1 MPRESAS
8 LLLALLSAAVTDI
21 ESEVRALVSLS
32 ATCNESPGICRVCA
46 PTAFVNADI
55 KYRTA
60 TTAIWRSHPLFKI
73 LLRGPLIIIPGT
85 KLLSRFM
92 RLHKILTVLL
102 LCCTFQF
109 SSFATTKKISKVVLD
124 AGHGGKDNG
133 ARGEYSNEKD
143 LTLAIIMKL
152 GKMINDS
159 MKDVQPFYTRTS
171 DVYPSLQERHEI
183 ANRAAADLFISV
195 HINSTPYWYEKVQT
209 GTRTVTTGKGRRKKT
224 RTVPVYKSIRHHTTK
239 VSGTE
244 TLVLGSLRNNQKSKA
259 VGEYGDAIV
268 DEPGLLNENDPQTA
282 IIIAQYTK
290 AFLGS
295 SVALGTAI
303 QDAFSM
309 QGRRDLGVKQQ
320 SLEILAGSYMPG
332 VLVECGF
339 ITNTD
344 EEAYMNS
351 EKGQFEIAHA
361 IFRGIKAYKQEME
374 SRPGN

>member
-1 MPRESAS
+1 MRLNKFLS
-8 LLLALLSAAVTDI
+8 LLL
-21 ESEVRALVSLS
+21 
-32 ATCNESPGICRVCA
+32 
-46 PTAFVNADI
+46 
-55 KYRTA
+55 
-60 TTAIWRSHPLFKI
+60 
-73 LLRGPLIIIPGT
+73 
-85 KLLSRFM
+85 
-92 RLHKILTVLL
+92 
-102 LCCTFQF
+102 LCSSFHL
-109 SSFATTKKISKVVLD
+109 SSFASSKKITKIVLD
-124 AGHGGKDNG
+124 AGHGGDDPG

-143 LTLAIIMKL
+143 LTLAIILRL

-159 MKDVQPFYTRTS
+159 MKDVQPFYTRVS
-171 DVYPSLQERHEI
+171 DVYPSLKERHGI

-195 HINSTPYWYEKVQT
+195 HINSTPFWYEKVQT
-209 GTRTVTTGKGRRKKT
+209 GTKQVTTGKGRKKKT
-224 RTVPVYKSIRHHTTK
+224 RTVPVYKSIRHHTTT
-239 VSGTE
+239 VSGVE
-244 TLVLGSLRNNQKSKA
+244 TLVLGSIRNNQKSKA

-282 IIIAQYTK
+282 IILAQYTK

-339 ITNTD
+339 ITNTT

-351 EKGQFEIAHA
+351 EKGQQEIAYA
-361 IFRGIKAYKQEME
+361 IFRGIKNYKREME
-374 SRPGN
+374 GGPGN